1 MIKFPVLVALL
12 ITLGCSPPGRPAGK
26 RASLDSVAE
35 AYVRLALALGERDPD
50 ALEGFRGP
58 AEWQAE
64 AHARRATLVDI
75 ARDANTLVADV
86 LALREV
92 TPGEERR
99 RAFLAAQVRAIAA
112 RAEIVGGKLLPV
124 ADEARILF
132 GLSLPE
138 RPPFK
143 ASVYSEESYV
153 ATPSERQ
160 RIAFDQLLPGHGD
173 VSARVAADERRFV
186 IPSDRFDRV
195 FRRAIEECRAA
206 TRAHIQLPDG
216 ERVEVEYVR
225 DLPWSA
231 FTRYEGNGTSRIRV
245 NAGLGLPV
253 DSALDLACHEAY
265 PGHHTIDV
273 LIDER
278 LKRMARPPVELSV
291 RLLFSPLT
299 ALHEGAASA
308 APRLLFSLSERR
320 ALERDVLFPL
330 AGLDPAGA
338 YEHAHVSVSLDDFH
352 DVQADVTWRYLN
364 GELDFARA
372 SAAFERQALMASPD
386 ATLKFLNQFRTY
398 GLTYTLGRD
407 AFMTRLNAA
416 APPSPDTAR
425 RWEEY
430 ARLATD
436 LW

>member
-1 MIKFPVLVALL
+1 VKLALPAVLALSL
-12 ITLGCSPPGRPAGK
+12 VPAACGRRAAASPG
-26 RASLDSVAE
+26 LDAAAE

-50 ALEGFRGP
+50 AIDAYHGP

-153 ATPSERQ
+153 ATPSGRQ

-195 FRRAIEECRAA
+195 FRRAIEECRTA

-216 ERVEVEYVR
+216 ERVEVDYVP

-245 NAGLGLPV
+245 NAGLGLSV

-338 YEHAHVSVSLDDFH
+338 DEHAAVSLAIDDFH

-372 SAAFERQALMASPD
+372 AAAFEREALMASPD

-398 GLTYTLGRD
+398 GLTYTVGRD
-407 AFMTRLNAA
+407 AFMTRLDAA
-416 APPSPDTAR
+416 APPSPDTAK

-430 ARLATD
+430 ARLTTD